1 MFFFTVFL
9 VLYLTLCLTG
19 CWPCEILFS
28 LTFSRQMQEA
38 AGSHKVFIMQKF
50 VKIVLCLVFSFFFH
64 SAFAACAVESMA
76 VEDTDGIDVVDSDNQ
91 WKPVIDALIQV
102 ESNGKSNAVKGA
114 SVGVLQITPVLVA
127 ECNNILKK
135 RKSKK
140 RFKLSDRFSKKK
152 SIEMFLLFQSWFNPM
167 HNIEQAIRSWNGG
180 MHYSVAKTQ
189 KYFDKVMSILQ
200 GK

>member
-1 MFFFTVFL
+1 
-9 VLYLTLCLTG
+9 
-19 CWPCEILFS
+19 
-28 LTFSRQMQEA
+28 MQEA
-38 AGSHKVFIMQKF
+38 AQSHKVFIMQKF
-50 VKIVLCLVFSFFFH
+50 VKIVLCFIFSFILRP
-64 SAFAACAVESMA
+64 AFAAQAIESTAVK
-76 VEDTDGIDVVDSDNQ
+76 DTYEIDLVDSDNQ
-91 WKPVIDALIQV
+91 WQPVIDALIQV

-114 SVGVLQITPVLVA
+114 SVGVLQITPVMVA
-127 ECNNILKK
+127 ECNSILKK

-180 MHYSVAKTQ
+180 MHYSVEKTQ

>member
-1 MFFFTVFL
+1 M
-9 VLYLTLCLTG
+9 
-19 CWPCEILFS
+19 
-28 LTFSRQMQEA
+28 
-38 AGSHKVFIMQKF
+38 SHKVFIMQKF
-50 VKIVLCLVFSFFFH
+50 VKIVLCLIFSFFL
-64 SAFAACAVESMA
+64 SPAFAAQAVESVV
-76 VEDTDGIDVVDSDNQ
+76 VEDTDEIDVVDSDNQ
-91 WKPVIDALIQV
+91 WQPVIDALIQV
-102 ESNGKSNAVKGA
+102 ESNGKSNAVRGA

-167 HNIEQAIRSWNGG
+167 HDIEQAIRSWNGG

-189 KYFDKVMSILQ
+189 KYFDKVMAILQ